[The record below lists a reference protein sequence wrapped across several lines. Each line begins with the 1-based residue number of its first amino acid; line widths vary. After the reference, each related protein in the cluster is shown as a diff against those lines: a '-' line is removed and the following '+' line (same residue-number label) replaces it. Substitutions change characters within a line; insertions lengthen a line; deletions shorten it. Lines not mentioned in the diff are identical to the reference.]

1 MYGAILGDLIGFPY
15 EYKQEDLTDR
25 EIPLLESLSG
35 VEAAGPDR
43 AGELFSEKTVL
54 TAALQEGLLRF
65 EKKIPE
71 ILSAGGKAKNADS
84 PAGQNSPVEGKEPGK
99 VAGQEVSVSRNV
111 FEQTAASEI
120 ASSMRRFGAAFPLAG
135 YGMEMS
141 IWLFRD
147 GTDPAQ
153 NEDPGPAARVSPVA
167 WLFQEDLYMMRRMA
181 VLQALL
187 TNRNRETLKAAD
199 AAACMVFLA
208 LHRCTKDYIAGY
220 LDREFGFRVSSI
232 EEMKTEILYADY
244 SGGPSGSADL
254 SAADHSGTDDNGHI
268 VSSASNGRMSLPALC
283 LRAALTAFLHGK
295 DYEDVLRLAV
305 SLCGSRID
313 TAAVASIAG
322 AAAEAFFGIPDGLR
336 EQCRAA
342 VPEQIRTAADAF
354 SRRVDEKKR
363 ARELSPALKAR
374 WETALSRA
382 SENHPAAVQG
392 NEPLER
398 AIEKMLKNRDRE
410 SLIAGLEILRLRAV
424 DKGRVYVPVAGVRRP
439 DQTDGSAVIDGNG
452 SAGNSA
458 GKAGAA
464 GETGG
469 MIYRM
474 KTVRTDDGRLWQPAF
489 TSREQL
495 EKAGAAKE
503 MLLSYSISALLK
515 RFVPGQAEQPV
526 PEEIAGIVLNP
537 GGTVFFIP
545 RVTIA
550 SVVEKI

>member
-84 PAGQNSPVEGKEPGK
+84 PAGQNSTSEGKEPGK
-99 VAGQEVSVSRNV
+99 AAGQEVSVSRNV

-208 LHRCTKDYIAGY
+208 LHKCTKDYIAGY

-244 SGGPSGSADL
+244 TGGPSGSGDL

-268 VSSASNGRMSLPALC
+268 VSSASAGRMSLPALC

-322 AAAEAFFGIPDGLR
+322 AAAEAFFGIPDSLR

-439 DQTDGSAVIDGNG
+439 DRTDGSADVDGNG
-452 SAGNSA
+452 SAGNLA

-515 RFVPGQAEQPV
+515 RFVPGQAEQPI

>member
-84 PAGQNSPVEGKEPGK
+84 PAGQNSPAEGKEPGK
-99 VAGQEVSVSRNV
+99 AAGQEVSVSRNV

-439 DQTDGSAVIDGNG
+439 DQTDGSADVDGNG
-452 SAGNSA
+452 SAGNLA

-515 RFVPGQAEQPV
+515 RFVPGQAEQPI

>member
-84 PAGQNSPVEGKEPGK
+84 PAGQNSPAEGKEPGK
-99 VAGQEVSVSRNV
+99 AAGQEVSVSRNV
-111 FEQTAASEI
+111 FEQTAASEM
-120 ASSMRRFGAAFPLAG
+120 AASMRRFGTAFPLAG

-187 TNRNRETLKAAD
+187 TNRNRETLKVAD

-208 LHRCTKDYIAGY
+208 LHKCTKDYIAGY

-244 SGGPSGSADL
+244 TGGPSGSGDL

-268 VSSASNGRMSLPALC
+268 VSSASAGRMSLPALC

-322 AAAEAFFGIPDGLR
+322 AAAEAFFGIPDSLR

-439 DQTDGSAVIDGNG
+439 DRTDGSAVIDGNG

-515 RFVPGQAEQPV
+515 RFVPGQAEQPI

>member
-84 PAGQNSPVEGKEPGK
+84 PAGQNSTSEGKEPGK
-99 VAGQEVSVSRNV
+99 AAGQEVSVSRNV
-111 FEQTAASEI
+111 FEQTAASEM
-120 ASSMRRFGAAFPLAG
+120 AASMRRFGTAFPLAG

-187 TNRNRETLKAAD
+187 TNRNRETLKVAD

-208 LHRCTKDYIAGY
+208 LHKCTKDYIAGY

-244 SGGPSGSADL
+244 SGGPSGSEDL

-268 VSSASNGRMSLPALC
+268 VSSASAGRMSLPALC

-322 AAAEAFFGIPDGLR
+322 AAAEAFFGIPDSLR

-439 DQTDGSAVIDGNG
+439 DRTDGSAVIDGNG

-515 RFVPGQAEQPV
+515 RFVPGQAEQPI

>member
-84 PAGQNSPVEGKEPGK
+84 PAGQNSPAEGKEPGK
-99 VAGQEVSVSRNV
+99 AAGQEVSVSRNV

-120 ASSMRRFGAAFPLAG
+120 ASSMRRFGTAFPLAG

-187 TNRNRETLKAAD
+187 TNRNRETLKVAD

-208 LHRCTKDYIAGY
+208 LHKCTKDYIAGY

-244 SGGPSGSADL
+244 TGGPSGSGDL

-268 VSSASNGRMSLPALC
+268 VSSASAGRMSLPALC

-322 AAAEAFFGIPDGLR
+322 AAAEAFFGIPDSFR
-336 EQCRAA
+336 EQCRAT

-439 DQTDGSAVIDGNG
+439 DRTDGSAVIDGNG

-515 RFVPGQAEQPV
+515 RFVPGQAEQPI

>member
-1 MYGAILGDLIGFPY
+1 MFGAILGDLIGFPY

-84 PAGQNSPVEGKEPGK
+84 PAGQNSTSEGKEPGK
-99 VAGQEVSVSRNV
+99 AAGQEVSVSRNV
-111 FEQTAASEI
+111 FEQTAASEM
-120 ASSMRRFGAAFPLAG
+120 AASMRRFGTAFPLAG

-187 TNRNRETLKAAD
+187 TNRNRETLKVAD

-208 LHRCTKDYIAGY
+208 LHKCTKDYIAGY

-244 SGGPSGSADL
+244 SGGPSGSEDL

-268 VSSASNGRMSLPALC
+268 VSSASAGRMSLPALC

-322 AAAEAFFGIPDGLR
+322 AAAEAFFGIPDSLR

-439 DQTDGSAVIDGNG
+439 DRTDGSAVIDGNG

-515 RFVPGQAEQPV
+515 RFVPGQAEQPI

>member
-25 EIPLLESLSG
+25 EIQLLESLSG
-35 VEAAGPDR
+35 VEAVGPDR

-84 PAGQNSPVEGKEPGK
+84 PAGQNSTSEGKEPGK
-99 VAGQEVSVSRNV
+99 AAGQEVSVSRNV
-111 FEQTAASEI
+111 FEQTAAAEM
-120 ASSMRRFGAAFPLAG
+120 AASMRRFGTAFPLAG

-167 WLFQEDLYMMRRMA
+167 WLFQEDLYMMRRIA

-208 LHRCTKDYIAGY
+208 LHKCTKDYIAGY

-244 SGGPSGSADL
+244 TGGPSGSGDL

-295 DYEDVLRLAV
+295 DYEDVLRMAV
-305 SLCGSRID
+305 SLCGSRIA

-322 AAAEAFFGIPDGLR
+322 AAAEAFFGIPDSLR

-439 DQTDGSAVIDGNG
+439 DQTDGSADVDGNG
-452 SAGNSA
+452 SAGNLA

-515 RFVPGQAEQPV
+515 RFAPGQAEQPI

>member
-84 PAGQNSPVEGKEPGK
+84 PAGQNSTSEGKEPGK
-99 VAGQEVSVSRNV
+99 AAGQEVSVSRNV
-111 FEQTAASEI
+111 FEQTAASEM
-120 ASSMRRFGAAFPLAG
+120 AASMRRFGAAFPLAG

-181 VLQALL
+181 VLQA
-187 TNRNRETLKAAD
+187 
-199 AAACMVFLA
+199 
-208 LHRCTKDYIAGY
+208 HYIAGY

-244 SGGPSGSADL
+244 SGGPSGSEDL

-268 VSSASNGRMSLPALC
+268 VSSASAGRMSLPALC

-322 AAAEAFFGIPDGLR
+322 AAAEAFFGIPDSFR
-336 EQCRAA
+336 EQCRAT

-439 DQTDGSAVIDGNG
+439 DRTDGSAVIDGNG

-515 RFVPGQAEQPV
+515 RFVPGQAEQPI

>member
-84 PAGQNSPVEGKEPGK
+84 PAGQNSTSEGKEPGK
-99 VAGQEVSVSRNV
+99 AAGQEVSVSRNV
-111 FEQTAASEI
+111 FEQTAASEM
-120 ASSMRRFGAAFPLAG
+120 AASMRRFGTAFPLAG

-208 LHRCTKDYIAGY
+208 LHKCTKDYIAGY

-244 SGGPSGSADL
+244 SGGPSGSEDL

-268 VSSASNGRMSLPALC
+268 VSSASAGRMSLPALC

-322 AAAEAFFGIPDGLR
+322 AAAEAFFGIPDSFR
-336 EQCRAA
+336 EQCRAT

-439 DQTDGSAVIDGNG
+439 DRTDGSAVIDGNG

-515 RFVPGQAEQPV
+515 RFVPGQAEQPI

>member
-99 VAGQEVSVSRNV
+99 AAGQEVSVSRNV

-120 ASSMRRFGAAFPLAG
+120 TSSMRRFGAAFPLAG

-244 SGGPSGSADL
+244 SGGPSGSEDL

-268 VSSASNGRMSLPALC
+268 VSSASAGRMSLPALC

-322 AAAEAFFGIPDGLR
+322 AAAEAFFGIPDSFR

-439 DQTDGSAVIDGNG
+439 DRTDGSAVIDGNG

-515 RFVPGQAEQPV
+515 RFVPGQAEQPI

>member
-1 MYGAILGDLIGFPY
+1 MFGAILGDLIGFPY

-84 PAGQNSPVEGKEPGK
+84 PAGQNSTSEGKEPGK
-99 VAGQEVSVSRNV
+99 AAGQEVSVSRNV
-111 FEQTAASEI
+111 FEQTAASEM
-120 ASSMRRFGAAFPLAG
+120 AASMRRFGTAFPLAG

-187 TNRNRETLKAAD
+187 TNRNRETLKVAD

-208 LHRCTKDYIAGY
+208 LHKCTKDYIAGY

-244 SGGPSGSADL
+244 SGGPSGSEDL

-268 VSSASNGRMSLPALC
+268 VSSASAGRMSLPALC

-322 AAAEAFFGIPDGLR
+322 AAAEAFFGIPDSLR

-515 RFVPGQAEQPV
+515 RFVPGQAEQPI

>member
-84 PAGQNSPVEGKEPGK
+84 PAGQNSTSEGKEPGK
-99 VAGQEVSVSRNV
+99 AAGQEVSVSRNV
-111 FEQTAASEI
+111 FEQTAASEM
-120 ASSMRRFGAAFPLAG
+120 AASMRRFGTAFPLAG

-208 LHRCTKDYIAGY
+208 LHKCTKDYIAGY

-244 SGGPSGSADL
+244 TGGPSGSGDL

-268 VSSASNGRMSLPALC
+268 VSSASAGRMSLPALC

-439 DQTDGSAVIDGNG
+439 DRTDGSAVIDGNG

>member
-84 PAGQNSPVEGKEPGK
+84 PAGQNSPAEGKEPGK
-99 VAGQEVSVSRNV
+99 AAGQEVSVSRNV
-111 FEQTAASEI
+111 FEQTAASEM
-120 ASSMRRFGAAFPLAG
+120 AASMRRFGAAFPLAG

-187 TNRNRETLKAAD
+187 TNRNRETLKVAD

-208 LHRCTKDYIAGY
+208 LHKCTKDYIAGY

-244 SGGPSGSADL
+244 SGGPSGSGDL

-268 VSSASNGRMSLPALC
+268 VSSASAGRMSLPALC

-322 AAAEAFFGIPDGLR
+322 AAAEAFFGIPDSLR

-382 SENHPAAVQG
+382 SDNP
-392 NEPLER
+392 
-398 AIEKMLKNRDRE
+398 
-410 SLIAGLEILRLRAV
+410 
-424 DKGRVYVPVAGVRRP
+424 RR
-439 DQTDGSAVIDGNG
+439 S
-452 SAGNSA
+452 
-458 GKAGAA
+458 
-464 GETGG
+464 
-469 MIYRM
+469 
-474 KTVRTDDGRLWQPAF
+474 
-489 TSREQL
+489 
-495 EKAGAAKE
+495 
-503 MLLSYSISALLK
+503 
-515 RFVPGQAEQPV
+515 
-526 PEEIAGIVLNP
+526 
-537 GGTVFFIP
+537 
-545 RVTIA
+545 
-550 SVVEKI
+550 

>member
-84 PAGQNSPVEGKEPGK
+84 PAGQNSTSEGKEPGK
-99 VAGQEVSVSRNV
+99 AAGQEVSVSRNV
-111 FEQTAASEI
+111 FEQTAASEM
-120 ASSMRRFGAAFPLAG
+120 AASMRRFGTAFPLAG

-208 LHRCTKDYIAGY
+208 LHKCTKDYIAGY

-244 SGGPSGSADL
+244 TGGPSGSGDL

-268 VSSASNGRMSLPALC
+268 VSSASAGRMSLPALC

-322 AAAEAFFGIPDGLR
+322 AAAEAFFGIPDSLR

-439 DQTDGSAVIDGNG
+439 DRTDGSAVIDGNG

-515 RFVPGQAEQPV
+515 RFVPGQAEQPI

>member
-84 PAGQNSPVEGKEPGK
+84 PAGQNSTSEGKEPGK
-99 VAGQEVSVSRNV
+99 AAGQEVSVSRNV
-111 FEQTAASEI
+111 FEQTAASEM
-120 ASSMRRFGAAFPLAG
+120 AASMRRFGTAFPLAG

-187 TNRNRETLKAAD
+187 TNRNRETLKVAD

-208 LHRCTKDYIAGY
+208 LHKCTKDYIAGY

-244 SGGPSGSADL
+244 TGGPSGSGDL

-268 VSSASNGRMSLPALC
+268 VSSASAGRMSLPALC

>member
-84 PAGQNSPVEGKEPGK
+84 PAGQNSTSEGKEPGK
-99 VAGQEVSVSRNV
+99 AAGQEVSVSRNV
-111 FEQTAASEI
+111 FEQTAASEM
-120 ASSMRRFGAAFPLAG
+120 AASMRRFGTAFPLAG

-187 TNRNRETLKAAD
+187 TNRNRETLKVAD

-208 LHRCTKDYIAGY
+208 LHKCTKDYIAGY

-244 SGGPSGSADL
+244 TGGPSGSGDL

-268 VSSASNGRMSLPALC
+268 VSSASAGRMSLPALC

-322 AAAEAFFGIPDGLR
+322 AAAEAFFGIPDSLR

-439 DQTDGSAVIDGNG
+439 DRTDGSAVIDGNG
-452 SAGNSA
+452 SAGNLA

-515 RFVPGQAEQPV
+515 RFVPGQAEQPI

>member
-84 PAGQNSPVEGKEPGK
+84 PAGQNSTSEGKEPGK
-99 VAGQEVSVSRNV
+99 AAGQEVSVSRNV
-111 FEQTAASEI
+111 FEQTAASEM
-120 ASSMRRFGAAFPLAG
+120 AASMRRFGTAFPLAG

-187 TNRNRETLKAAD
+187 TNRNRETLKVAD

-208 LHRCTKDYIAGY
+208 LHKCTKDYIAGY

-244 SGGPSGSADL
+244 TGGPSGSGDL

-268 VSSASNGRMSLPALC
+268 VSSASAGRMSLPALC

-322 AAAEAFFGIPDGLR
+322 AAAEAFFGIPDSLR

-439 DQTDGSAVIDGNG
+439 DQTDGSADIDGNG
-452 SAGNSA
+452 SAGHSA

-515 RFVPGQAEQPV
+515 RFVPGQAEQPI

>member
-1 MYGAILGDLIGFPY
+1 MFGAILGDLIGFPY

-84 PAGQNSPVEGKEPGK
+84 PAGQNSTSEGKEPGK
-99 VAGQEVSVSRNV
+99 AAGQEVSVSRNV
-111 FEQTAASEI
+111 FEQTAASEM
-120 ASSMRRFGAAFPLAG
+120 AASMRRFGTAFPLAG

-208 LHRCTKDYIAGY
+208 LHKCTKDYIAGY

-244 SGGPSGSADL
+244 SGGPSGSEDL

-268 VSSASNGRMSLPALC
+268 VSSASAGRMSLPALC

-322 AAAEAFFGIPDGLR
+322 AAAEAFFGIPDSLR

-439 DQTDGSAVIDGNG
+439 DRTDGSAVIDGNG

-515 RFVPGQAEQPV
+515 RFVPGQAEQPI

>member
-1 MYGAILGDLIGFPY
+1 M
-15 EYKQEDLTDR
+15 
-25 EIPLLESLSG
+25 
-35 VEAAGPDR
+35 
-43 AGELFSEKTVL
+43 
-54 TAALQEGLLRF
+54 
-65 EKKIPE
+65 
-71 ILSAGGKAKNADS
+71 KN
-84 PAGQNSPVEGKEPGK
+84 
-99 VAGQEVSVSRNV
+99 EV
-111 FEQTAASEI
+111 
-120 ASSMRRFGAAFPLAG
+120 
-135 YGMEMS
+135 
-141 IWLFRD
+141 
-147 GTDPAQ
+147 
-153 NEDPGPAARVSPVA
+153 
-167 WLFQEDLYMMRRMA
+167 
-181 VLQALL
+181 
-187 TNRNRETLKAAD
+187 
-199 AAACMVFLA
+199 
-208 LHRCTKDYIAGY
+208 
-220 LDREFGFRVSSI
+220 
-232 EEMKTEILYADY
+232 LYADY
-244 SGGPSGSADL
+244 FGGPSGSEDL

-268 VSSASNGRMSLPALC
+268 VSSASDGRMSLPALC

-336 EQCRAA
+336 EQCRTA
-342 VPEQIRTAADAF
+342 VPEEIRNAADAF

-363 ARELSPALKAR
+363 ARELNPALKAR

-439 DQTDGSAVIDGNG
+439 DQTDGSADVDGNG
-452 SAGNSA
+452 SAGNLA
-458 GKAGAA
+458 GKASAA

-515 RFVPGQAEQPV
+515 RFVPGQAEQPI

>member
-84 PAGQNSPVEGKEPGK
+84 PAGQNSTSEGKEPGK
-99 VAGQEVSVSRNV
+99 AAGQEVSVSRNV

-208 LHRCTKDYIAGY
+208 LHKCTKDYIAGY

-244 SGGPSGSADL
+244 TGGPSGSGDL

-268 VSSASNGRMSLPALC
+268 VSSASAGRMSLPALC

-322 AAAEAFFGIPDGLR
+322 AAAEAFFGIPDSLR

-439 DQTDGSAVIDGNG
+439 DRTDGSAVIDGNG

-515 RFVPGQAEQPV
+515 RFVPGQAEQPI

>member
-84 PAGQNSPVEGKEPGK
+84 PAGQNSTSEGKEPGK
-99 VAGQEVSVSRNV
+99 AAGQEVSVSRNV
-111 FEQTAASEI
+111 FEQTAASEM
-120 ASSMRRFGAAFPLAG
+120 AASMRRFGTAFPLAG

-187 TNRNRETLKAAD
+187 TNRNRETLKVAD

-208 LHRCTKDYIAGY
+208 LHKCTKDYIAGY

-244 SGGPSGSADL
+244 TGGPSGSGDL

-268 VSSASNGRMSLPALC
+268 VSSASAGRMSLPALC

-322 AAAEAFFGIPDGLR
+322 AAAEAFFGIPDSLR

-439 DQTDGSAVIDGNG
+439 DRTDGSAVIDGNG

-515 RFVPGQAEQPV
+515 RFVPGQAEQPI

>member
-84 PAGQNSPVEGKEPGK
+84 PAGQNSTSEGKEPGK
-99 VAGQEVSVSRNV
+99 AAGQEVSVSRNV
-111 FEQTAASEI
+111 FEQTAASEM
-120 ASSMRRFGAAFPLAG
+120 AASMRRFGTAFPLAG

-208 LHRCTKDYIAGY
+208 LHKCTKDYIAGY

-244 SGGPSGSADL
+244 SGGPSGSEDL

-268 VSSASNGRMSLPALC
+268 VSSASAGRMSLPALC

-322 AAAEAFFGIPDGLR
+322 AAAEAFFGIPDSLR

-439 DQTDGSAVIDGNG
+439 DRTDGSAVIDGNG

-515 RFVPGQAEQPV
+515 RFVPGQAEQPI

>member
-99 VAGQEVSVSRNV
+99 AAGQEVSVSRNV

-244 SGGPSGSADL
+244 SGGPSGSEDL

-268 VSSASNGRMSLPALC
+268 VSSASDGRMSLPALC

-336 EQCRAA
+336 EQCMAA

-363 ARELSPALKAR
+363 ARELRPALKAR